1 MLKDCCA
8 IAAAD
13 IMNNTIPQTR
23 FVFMLAPLTMT
34 EFTMFSTSGR
44 GLTRLL
50 MTGSQLSALRTPLL
64 LGLPVGRAAV
74 VAAQRIRA
82 RLAGSL
88 RDMALLGGLRDPFL
102 LSLCYGMAILTL
114 LRGGSLC
121 RLRSGVVATVVV
133 ALGYLLQLFA

>member
-1 MLKDCCA
+1 
-8 IAAAD
+8 
-13 IMNNTIPQTR
+13 
-23 FVFMLAPLTMT
+23 MT
-34 EFTMFSTSGR
+34 EFTVFSTSGR

-50 MTGSQLSALRTPLL
+50 MTGSQLSALRPPLL

-74 VAAQRIRA
+74 VAAQGICA

-88 RDMALLGGLRDPFL
+88 RDMALLSRLRDPFL
-102 LSLCYGMAILTL
+102 LPLGYGRVIITL

>member
-1 MLKDCCA
+1 
-8 IAAAD
+8 
-13 IMNNTIPQTR
+13 
-23 FVFMLAPLTMT
+23 MT
-34 EFTMFSTSGR
+34 EFTVFSTSGR

-50 MTGSQLSALRTPLL
+50 MTGSQLSALRPPLL

-74 VAAQRIRA
+74 VAAQGICA

-88 RDMALLGGLRDPFL
+88 RDMALLSRLRDPFL
-102 LSLCYGMAILTL
+102 LSLGYGRVIITL